1 MIAVSLSDFLHKEC
15 KEWLSQLDLYVKEL
29 GIFSSRLKEVVER
42 NSSDDILTH
51 VEHFQNQ
58 FILQEEALDTLRHE
72 ISLHDQAMARELE
85 AHTILDEHDYPGDQ
99 FDLRHKI
106 FMQEKL
112 FRELRHEFYNFLGKV
127 L

>member
-1 MIAVSLSDFLHKEC
+1 MIAVPLSDFLHKEC
-15 KEWLSQLDLYVKEL
+15 KEWLSQLDLYFKEL
-29 GIFSSRLKEVVER
+29 GIFNSRLKEVVER
-42 NSSDDILTH
+42 NSSEGILKQ

-58 FILQEEALDTLRHE
+58 FILQQEALETLRHE
-72 ISLHDQAMARELE
+72 ISVHDQTMARELE
-85 AHTILDEHDYPGDQ
+85 AHKILDEQDYPGDQ

-112 FRELRHEFYNFLGKV
+112 FRELKHEFYNFLGKV